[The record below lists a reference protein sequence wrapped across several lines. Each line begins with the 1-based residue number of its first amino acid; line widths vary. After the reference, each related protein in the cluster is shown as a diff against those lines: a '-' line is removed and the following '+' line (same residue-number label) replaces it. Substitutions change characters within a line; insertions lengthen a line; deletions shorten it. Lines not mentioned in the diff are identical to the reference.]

1 MGQAA
6 QFIMRLL

>member
-1 MGQAA
+1 MSQAA